1 MPIKKAIAKREEAAE
16 ALRRKQQEEAR
27 HKREA
32 EEAKRRK
39 QEEETRRKREAAEAL
54 RQAES
59 RLLWRLGHVDDHLR
73 KLDESEIEFES
84 LSERWGLAEKFKK
97 AIRPIL
103 IKELLKKPGLTDDQ
117 IHERIERLVDEH
129 LPEELDEDLEVDE
142 AV

>member
-1 MPIKKAIAKREEAAE
+1 VKKAIAERDEAAE
-16 ALRRKQQEEAR
+16 ALRKQQQEQARRKQQ
-27 HKREA
+27 A
-32 EEAKRRK
+32 EEAQRRK

-103 IKELLKKPGLTDDQ
+103 IQELLKKPGLTDDQ
-117 IHERIERLVDEH
+117 IHERIERMVDEQ
-129 LPEELDEDLEVDE
+129 LKEELEVEE